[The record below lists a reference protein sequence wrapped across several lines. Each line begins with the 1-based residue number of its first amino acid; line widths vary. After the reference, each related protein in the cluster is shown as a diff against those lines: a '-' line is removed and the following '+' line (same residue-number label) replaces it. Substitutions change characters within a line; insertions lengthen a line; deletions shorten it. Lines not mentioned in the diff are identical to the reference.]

1 MRIANTV
8 NDSIVDGHGLRF
20 TIFTQG
26 CPHHCPA
33 VTIRTP
39 TIPPAAGRFPWKNWW
54 RRWGAIPSLRRD
66 PLRGEPFAQAAD
78 CAALAQAPMPG
89 AECLDLFRLPF

>member
-26 CPHHCPA
+26 CPHHL
-33 VTIRTP
+33 
-39 TIPPAAGRFPWKNWW
+39 
-54 RRWGAIPSLRRD
+54 SLIHI
-66 PLRGEPFAQAAD
+66 
-78 CAALAQAPMPG
+78 
-89 AECLDLFRLPF
+89 

>member
-20 TIFTQG
+20 TIFTRAVPTTAQ
-26 CPHHCPA
+26 A

-39 TIPPAAGRFPWKNWW
+39 TIPPAAGRFPWRN
-54 RRWGAIPSLRRD
+54 
-66 PLRGEPFAQAAD
+66 
-78 CAALAQAPMPG
+78 
-89 AECLDLFRLPF
+89 